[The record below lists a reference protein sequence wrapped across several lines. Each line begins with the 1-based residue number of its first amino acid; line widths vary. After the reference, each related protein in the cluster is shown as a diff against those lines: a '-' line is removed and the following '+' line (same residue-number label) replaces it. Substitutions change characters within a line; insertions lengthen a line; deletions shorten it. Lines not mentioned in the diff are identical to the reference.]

1 MLTQSDIASHLDLS
15 ERRVRD
21 VLKALNLDHRVET
34 LDTIRTAYI
43 RDMRAK
49 ASGHLSGDGFDL
61 TKERVLTERV
71 DRELKLYNLAEKK
84 EVLVNK
90 DQLLPELQNGFTAL
104 KTSLLSLAVQV
115 KSTVD
120 IQYGIDLDLSII
132 ETEVNNALSS
142 LSRYDPCSSVDN
154 EDIVSDSGATGEN

>member
-1 MLTQSDIASHLDLS
+1 
-15 ERRVRD
+15 
-21 VLKALNLDHRVET
+21 
-34 LDTIRTAYI
+34 
-43 RDMRAK
+43 MRAK